1 MSVLG
6 WDIGGSNIKV
16 VRVEGGRVVDA
27 QTQPFE
33 LRLDPG
39 ALVPRLQ
46 CLARDLAGD
55 VDRVVGT
62 EAVAH
67 AVTMTAE
74 LSRNFQ
80 SKREGVLF
88 VLDAVAAAFSS
99 ATLGARSPALRFFTV
114 DGRFITLDEARHEPL
129 RVAAA
134 NWMATACLVARS
146 HRDVVLIDTGTT
158 TTDIVPIAAGVV
170 AASGRTDPERL
181 ASGELVYTGAVRTP
195 VEALAHDVDVLGRRY
210 ALAAE
215 GFATSGDV
223 HLWLGDLA
231 PADYM
236 CETADGRAATRP
248 LAGDRLRRAVCADQ
262 ELMDDVAVSA
272 LAISLAAAQ
281 VARVAGAIRR
291 VRARHRSVR
300 HAVVVGL
307 GAFLAAR
314 AARDAGLAV
323 QGLADDSHGAAD
335 QHDTLSRSAPAAAVA
350 LLWDDQ
356 VASTRGGPTPPVPAL
371 RATSMTR
378 TSDTRGI
385 DLVIKVGGGLLAHPT
400 TWRCVIETL
409 SVASAGKAALIVPGG
424 GPFADAVREVDR
436 RVTVGD
442 DAAHWMAILAMD
454 QYAELLVSQMPCAVL
469 VTSLERACAAL
480 QAGQLPVLAPSQWL
494 RDADPLPHSWDVT
507 SDSIGAWIAGQAG
520 AARYVVVKPPGASGP
535 LVDPYFERALP
546 SGVAVTVVPADR
558 HDLLA
563 SSLEPGS

>member
-1 MSVLG
+1 MTVLG
-6 WDIGGSNIKV
+6 WDIGGSNIKA
-16 VRVEGGRVVDA
+16 VRVEGGRLVAA

-46 CLARDLAGD
+46 CLARELAPAVGGD
-55 VDRVVGT
+55 
-62 EAVAH
+62 AVAH

-88 VLDAVAAAFSS
+88 VLDAVAVAFPAAIV
-99 ATLGARSPALRFFTV
+99 RFFTV
-114 DGRFITLDEARHEPL
+114 DARFITLDEARHEPL

-158 TTDIVPIAAGVV
+158 TTDIIPITAGVV
-170 AASGRTDPERL
+170 AARGRTDPERL

-223 HLWLGDLA
+223 HLWLGDLE

-248 LAGDRLRRAVCADQ
+248 FAGDRLRRAVCADQ
-262 ELMDDVAVSA
+262 ELMGDAAVSA

-281 VARVAGAIRR
+281 VARVSRAIRR
-291 VRARHRSVR
+291 VRARHPSVR
-300 HAVVVGL
+300 HAAVAGL

-323 QGLADDSHGAAD
+323 RRLADDPDGAVD
-335 QHDTLSRSAPAAAVA
+335 QHDALSRCAPAAAVA
-350 LLWDDQ
+350 LLWDGQ
-356 VASTRGGPTPPVPAL
+356 TASPRGDARPSVPVL
-371 RATSMTR
+371 RAANTSQ
-378 TSDTRGI
+378 TSGTRGI
-385 DLVIKVGGGLLAHPT
+385 DLVIKVGGGLLAHPAM
-400 TWRCVIETL
+400 WQWVIETV
-409 SVASAGKAALIVPGG
+409 SVAAAGKAALIVPGG

-454 QYAELLVSQMPCAVL
+454 QYAELLASQMPCAVL
-469 VTSLERACAAL
+469 VTNLESARAAL
-480 QAGQLPVLAPSQWL
+480 QAGQLPVLAPSRWL

-520 AARYVVVKPPGASGP
+520 AARFVVVKPPGASGP
-535 LVDPYFERALP
+535 LVDPYFEQARPA
-546 SGVAVTVVPADR
+546 GVAVTVVSADQR
-558 HDLLA
+558 ELLA
-563 SSLEPGS
+563 SSLAQSS